1 MLNYDCL
8 KKLKMCGGKNNSTGL
23 LLAMVAGAAIGTLV
37 GVLVAPNSGRKTR
50 KKIKA
55 KTRDLKEQAKHKYE
69 EVADKV
75 KEEYDHVSSSI
86 SETAGHVADKVSDEF
101 DKYKDQISA
110 KTAEE
115 TKAIK
120 DAVKD
125 QKEK

>member
-23 LLAMVAGAAIGTLV
+23 LLAMVAGAALGTLV

-55 KTRDLKEQAKHKYE
+55 KTRDLKEQAKHTYE
-69 EVADKV
+69 EVADRV

-86 SETAGHVADKVSDEF
+86 SETVGHVADKVSDEF
-101 DKYKDQISA
+101 DKYKGQISA
-110 KTAEE
+110 KTTEE

>member
-8 KKLKMCGGKNNSTGL
+8 KNLKMCNGKNNSTGL
-23 LLAMVAGAAIGTLV
+23 LLAMVAGGAVGTLV
-37 GVLVAPNSGRKTR
+37 GLFVAPNSGKKTR
-50 KKIKA
+50 KKIKE
-55 KTRDLKEQAKHKYE
+55 KTRDLKEQAKHTYE

-86 SETAGHVADKVSDEF
+86 SETAGHVADKVSNEF
-101 DKYKDQISA
+101 DKYKDQISE

-120 DAVKD
+120 DTIKD

>member
-1 MLNYDCL
+1 
-8 KKLKMCGGKNNSTGL
+8 
-23 LLAMVAGAAIGTLV
+23 
-37 GVLVAPNSGRKTR
+37 
-50 KKIKA
+50 
-55 KTRDLKEQAKHKYE
+55 
-69 EVADKV
+69 
-75 KEEYDHVSSSI
+75 
-86 SETAGHVADKVSDEF
+86 VADKVSDEF